1 MVIDNKVIA
10 GFIYSKLKLAK
21 LRNITLD
28 VNIGTKLDK
37 LPIEEYELIEIL
49 GILID
54 NAIEASVFNDVIY
67 LDINKNN
74 DSLEVLLRNPYKYTS
89 NLEFSKMFE
98 LGYSTKSKNS
108 RGYGLY
114 NVKNIV
120 QNNKGNILFSNST
133 INNNNYI
140 TIGVSLPYY
149 Y

>member
-1 MVIDNKVIA
+1 
-10 GFIYSKLKLAK
+10 
-21 LRNITLD
+21 
-28 VNIGTKLDK
+28 
-37 LPIEEYELIEIL
+37 
-49 GILID
+49 
-54 NAIEASVFNDVIY
+54 
-67 LDINKNN
+67 
-74 DSLEVLLRNPYKYTS
+74 
-89 NLEFSKMFE
+89 MFE
-98 LGYSTKSKNS
+98 LGYSTKSKKS